1 MNEWHDAEEH
11 VERAHQHYE
20 AGRWDEAES
29 ELRKALSSNP
39 YQIEWHFNLGLTL
52 DAAGRFDDA
61 VEAFK
66 QAHALEPDDAQICVM
81 LGVASLKA
89 GRAEESLA
97 WLAQAESRA
106 QNRAGEGADAS
117 SGGGG
122 SGAMPPRSASDL
134 AASIAV
140 HRIEAL
146 AALGRHEDAETTFY
160 MAQQLESPSA
170 PLYAAMADSLLDRG
184 LNEKAIWCLRE
195 AGRLDPELPR
205 IHARL
210 AEAYAATGRLERAR
224 TLYFQELRRDPGDI
238 DSLLDLGDLLIRME
252 RLPEAAEKFRRVLEI
267 ESDDPDAH
275 FGLGEVAERQGQLEE
290 AISAFNVVLRLDA
303 RHRGVRPRLAQL
315 LVARAKDRDLAEAR
329 RLLRHELRDL
339 RKDADSPKGSDPD
352 PEVLEE
358 MGRLFLEVSL
368 PAEASGVLRWLLEM
382 CPDHGGGTHLL
393 GAARFRMGDR
403 EGGMEHARRAIELD
417 GGNVRAMHNLAMGYL
432 QQGQWTRA
440 RFWVEKARALDPD
453 DASLRRLSM
462 RLRLWAVA
470 DVFHWVA
477 RRVRGSKGE

>member
-20 AGRWDEAES
+20 AGRWEEAES

-52 DAAGRFDDA
+52 DAAGRFEDA

-89 GRAEESLA
+89 GHAQESLV
-97 WLAQAESRA
+97 WLSHAERRVEHRS
-106 QNRAGEGADAS
+106 GEQGET
-117 SGGGG
+117 G
-122 SGAMPPRSASDL
+122 GAMPPRSTSEIAT
-134 AASIAV
+134 SIAV

-146 AALGRHEDAETTFY
+146 ATLGRHEEAETAFY
-160 MAQQLESPSA
+160 MAQQIETQSA

-184 LNEKAIWCLRE
+184 LDEKAIWCLRE

-210 AEAYAATGRLERAR
+210 AEAYASTGRLERAR

-267 ESDDPDAH
+267 EPEDPDAH
-275 FGLGEVAERQGQLEE
+275 FGLGEVAHRQGHLEA

-303 RHRGVRPRLAQL
+303 RHRGVRPRLAEL

-352 PEVLEE
+352 PEALEE
-358 MGRLFLEVSL
+358 MGRLFLDVSL

-382 CPDHGGGTHLL
+382 APEHAAGVHLL

-477 RRVRGSKGE
+477 RRVRGGKGE